1 MVEKEWLGAFDY
13 GGPLLEQEKGGKTMK
28 CPLREVGV
36 HDEEG
41 KFYYESAD
49 CLKEECAWWVKAS
62 GSCAMEAIPR
72 IIGYVGAELKTIKEK
87 MPHEVRR

>member
-1 MVEKEWLGAFDY
+1 
-13 GGPLLEQEKGGKTMK
+13 MK

-49 CLKEECAWWVKAS
+49 CLKEECAWWIE
-62 GSCAMEAIPR
+62 GDQCCAVTNLAR
-72 IIGYVGAELKTIKEK
+72 DGYLLLLELKDIKEK
-87 MPHEVRR
+87 MPQDERTRRKA